1 MILQVFLYAKD
12 DCQRVCLSA
21 FVLFCAFCY
30 NSQNFLKNLFKINT
44 LPFLTML
51 CLFSVF
57 DFGNWEILKNQGVI
71 SFLVV
76 VWLQFPKFG
85 KGGQKMHALKDAAGK
100 RCTRKKCSRCKCR
113 QKSAEALGKLGN
125 VFIFILFLL
134 LLVISQLV
142 RIFTRSYFNHSLCVQ
157 IFTLDFFAI
166 FAASKN
172 VRRNTCRKKGTA
184 KSRYNSVT

>member
-1 MILQVFLYAKD
+1 MQKMTVSVF
-12 DCQRVCLSA
+12 VCLHLCF

-51 CLFSVF
+51 CLFLFF

-76 VWLQFPKFG
+76 VWLQFPKIW
-85 KGGQKMHALKDAAGK
+85 KRWAKDARAKNAAGK
-100 RCTRKKCSRCKCR
+100 RCTRKKCRRCKCR
-113 QKSAEALGKLGN
+113 QKSAEAFGKLGN

-134 LLVISQLV
+134 LLVIS
-142 RIFTRSYFNHSLCVQ
+142 
-157 IFTLDFFAI
+157 
-166 FAASKN
+166 
-172 VRRNTCRKKGTA
+172 
-184 KSRYNSVT
+184 

>member
-1 MILQVFLYAKD
+1 MQKMTVSVF
-12 DCQRVCLSA
+12 VCLHLCF

-76 VWLQFPKFG
+76 VWLQFPKIW
-85 KGGQKMHALKDAAGK
+85 KRWAKDARAKRCSGQKMHAQKMQPMQMQAEIGRGVWEIGK
-100 RCTRKKCSRCKCR
+100 CIYIYI
-113 QKSAEALGKLGN
+113 
-125 VFIFILFLL
+125 IFII
-134 LLVISQLV
+134 IS
-142 RIFTRSYFNHSLCVQ
+142 Y
-157 IFTLDFFAI
+157 
-166 FAASKN
+166 
-172 VRRNTCRKKGTA
+172 
-184 KSRYNSVT
+184 

>member
-1 MILQVFLYAKD
+1 MQKMTVSVF
-12 DCQRVCLSA
+12 VCLHLCF
-21 FVLFCAFCY
+21 FVLFVLFCY

-100 RCTRKKCSRCKCR
+100 RCTRKKCTRKKCTR
-113 QKSAEALGKLGN
+113 KRGRGVWEIGKCIYIYI
-125 VFIFILFLL
+125 IFII
-134 LLVISQLV
+134 IS
-142 RIFTRSYFNHSLCVQ
+142 Y
-157 IFTLDFFAI
+157 
-166 FAASKN
+166 
-172 VRRNTCRKKGTA
+172 
-184 KSRYNSVT
+184 

>member
-1 MILQVFLYAKD
+1 MTVSVF
-12 DCQRVCLSA
+12 VCLHLCF

-76 VWLQFPKFG
+76 AWLQFPKIWKRWAG
-85 KGGQKMHALKDAAGK
+85 LHTQKMQRAKDARAKNAADANAG
-100 RCTRKKCSRCKCR
+100 RNR
-113 QKSAEALGKLGN
+113 QKRLGN
-125 VFIFILFLL
+125 WEMYLYLY
-134 LLVISQLV
+134 
-142 RIFTRSYFNHSLCVQ
+142 YF
-157 IFTLDFFAI
+157 
-166 FAASKN
+166 
-172 VRRNTCRKKGTA
+172 
-184 KSRYNSVT
+184 YYY

>member
-1 MILQVFLYAKD
+1 MQKMTVSVF
-12 DCQRVCLSA
+12 VCLHLCF

-85 KGGQKMHALKDAAGK
+85 KGGQKMHAQKMQRAKDARAKNAGDANAG
-100 RCTRKKCSRCKCR
+100 RNR
-113 QKSAEALGKLGN
+113 QRRLGN
-125 VFIFILFLL
+125 WEMYLYLY
-134 LLVISQLV
+134 
-142 RIFTRSYFNHSLCVQ
+142 YF
-157 IFTLDFFAI
+157 
-166 FAASKN
+166 
-172 VRRNTCRKKGTA
+172 
-184 KSRYNSVT
+184 YYY